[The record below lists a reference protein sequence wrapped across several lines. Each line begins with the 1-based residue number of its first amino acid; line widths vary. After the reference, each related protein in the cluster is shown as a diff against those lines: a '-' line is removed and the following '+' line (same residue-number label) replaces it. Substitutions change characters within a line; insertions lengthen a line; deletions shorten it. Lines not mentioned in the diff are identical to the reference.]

1 MVRLS
6 TLYNNF
12 SEFYRIAN
20 YIQGVLAREKE
31 KARTEVE
38 KTSYIYLQNRITE
51 AVDSVCMG
59 RILSDTCV
67 DLVATD
73 LDYVISVGGEIK
85 AIIEH
90 KRRRCLTDDGY
101 IRVNK
106 AQYEILKSLW
116 ERLEVPVFYI
126 VKTWNGGFRYHFV
139 KLNFWRAELAGT
151 WQARDNYTLIPVNEG
166 IECDEA
172 KLVELLADVLE
183 G

>member
-1 MVRLS
+1 MTMVRLS

-12 SEFYRIAN
+12 SEFYKIAN
-20 YIQGVLAREKE
+20 YVQDVLAREKE
-31 KARTEVE
+31 KAKTEVE

-59 RILSDTCV
+59 RIFSDTCV

-73 LDYVISVGGEIK
+73 LDYIISVDGEIK

-106 AQYEILKSLW
+106 
-116 ERLEVPVFYI
+116 
-126 VKTWNGGFRYHFV
+126 
-139 KLNFWRAELAGT
+139 GT
-151 WQARDNYTLIPVNEG
+151 V
-166 IECDEA
+166 
-172 KLVELLADVLE
+172 
-183 G
+183 